1 MLNVKI
7 YVTGTLKEQYYK
19 DAIAEYKKR
28 LNVYCK
34 LDIIEYKEYKLPD
47 NPSEKQIEQALIVE
61 GQKILSDISPK
72 AYKIAMCV
80 EGKQLSSEELASKIN
95 EVTTLGK
102 SEICF
107 IIGSSFGLAQ
117 SVKQRA
123 DFKLSVS
130 KLTFPHQL
138 LRVILYET
146 AYRSLSI
153 VNGTKYHK

>member
-28 LNVYCK
+28 LNAYCK
-34 LDIIEYKEYKLPD
+34 LDIIEYKEYKLPE

-80 EGKQLSSEELASKIN
+80 EGKQLSSEEFAEKLDKISITNGELAI
-95 EVTTLGK
+95 
-102 SEICF
+102 
-107 IIGSSFGLAQ
+107 IIGSSYGLSNEA
-117 SVKQRA
+117 KNACDYR
-123 DFKLSVS
+123 LSVS
-130 KLTFPHQL
+130 KMTLTHQM
-138 LRVILYET
+138 LRVWLVEII
-146 AYRSLSI
+146 YRCLSI
-153 VNGTKYHK
+153 NNGGKYHK

>member
-28 LNVYCK
+28 LNAYCK
-34 LDIIEYKEYKLPD
+34 LDIIEYKEYKLPE

-80 EGKQLSSEELASKIN
+80 EGKQLSSEEFAEKLDKISTTNGELA
-95 EVTTLGK
+95 L
-102 SEICF
+102 
-107 IIGSSFGLAQ
+107 IIGSSYGL
-117 SVKQRA
+117 SNEIKQA
-123 DFKLSVS
+123 CDFRMSVS
-130 KLTFPHQL
+130 KMTLTHQM
-138 LRVILYET
+138 LRVWLVEII
-146 AYRSLSI
+146 YRCLSI
-153 VNGTKYHK
+153 NNGGKYHK